1 MEQKELLN
9 IVAQFDVKGNVIDV
23 KPLGNGL
30 INTTYKVT
38 TEGEDPDYV
47 LQHINNKIFPDV
59 DMLMNNIIHV
69 TDHIRKKLEANH
81 TEDIERKCLRF
92 IPAKDGKYYYFDGEK
107 YWRLMVYIPDTTSM
121 TEVTPETSFIVG
133 ETFGQ
138 FQSWL
143 ADIPVKLGETIKDFH
158 NLEFRLHQLEEAA
171 KENRSGRVD
180 NVRDLIAAIKERAEE
195 MTKAERLQ
203 REGKL
208 KKRICHCDTKVDNIL
223 FDKDGKVLCV
233 IDLDTVMPNFIFSD
247 FGDYLRSAA
256 NTGKEDDPNLDN
268 VNFNIEIFK
277 AFAKG
282 YLHSAGVFLTPVEI
296 ENLPYAAK
304 LFPYMQSV
312 RFLIDYINGD
322 VYYKT
327 QYADHNLVRAR
338 AQWKLFES
346 ANQHE
351 TEMEIFIKQVVG
363 QRGPAGQYNNLLN
376 TFEA

>member
-9 IVAQFDVKGNVIDV
+9 IVAQFDVRGKVKDV

-38 TEGEDPDYV
+38 TEGDAPDYV
-47 LQHINNKIFPDV
+47 LQHINHNIFPDV
-59 DMLMNNIIHV
+59 DMLMDNIIHV
-69 TDHIRKKLEANH
+69 TNHIRKKLEADH

-107 YWRLMVYIPDTTSM
+107 YWRIMVYIPDTVSM
-121 TEVTPETSFIVG
+121 TAVTPETSVIVG

-143 ADIPVKLGETIKDFH
+143 ADIPVQLGETIKNFH
-158 NLEFRLHQLEEAA
+158 NLEFRLQQLEKAA
-171 KENRSGRVD
+171 EENRSGRVE
-180 NVRDLIAAIKERAEE
+180 NVRDLIESIKARSEE
-195 MTKAERLQ
+195 MTKAERLH

-208 KKRICHCDTKVDNIL
+208 PKRICHCDTKVDNIL

-233 IDLDTVMPNFIFSD
+233 IDLDTVMPNYIFSD

-256 NTGKEDDPNLDN
+256 NTGLEDDPNLDN
-268 VNFNIEIFK
+268 VNFNIDIFK
-277 AFAKG
+277 AFTKG
-282 YLHSAGVFLTPVEI
+282 YLHSAGVFLTPIEI

-304 LFPYMQSV
+304 LFPYMQST

-327 QYADHNLVRAR
+327 QYAEHNQVRAR

-346 ANQHE
+346 ADQRE
-351 TEMEIFIKQVVG
+351 MEMEIFIKQVVG

>member
-180 NVRDLIAAIKERAEE
+180 NVRDLIAAIKARSEE

-282 YLHSAGVFLTPVEI
+282 WRYQNFILS
-296 ENLPYAAK
+296 LPTY
-304 LFPYMQSV
+304 SHI
-312 RFLIDYINGD
+312 R
-322 VYYKT
+322 
-327 QYADHNLVRAR
+327 
-338 AQWKLFES
+338 E
-346 ANQHE
+346 
-351 TEMEIFIKQVVG
+351 
-363 QRGPAGQYNNLLN
+363 
-376 TFEA
+376 

>member
-171 KENRSGRVD
+171 KENPSCRVD
-180 NVRDLIAAIKERAEE
+180 YVRDLIAAIKERAEE

-304 LFPYMQSV
+304 LFPICNLCASSSTTSMET
-312 RFLIDYINGD
+312 YIT
-322 VYYKT
+322 KHSMPT
-327 QYADHNLVRAR
+327 
-338 AQWKLFES
+338 
-346 ANQHE
+346 
-351 TEMEIFIKQVVG
+351 TI
-363 QRGPAGQYNNLLN
+363 
-376 TFEA
+376 